1 MQEKVLSS
9 KKNGMAMMILF
20 ILLYAAA
27 TALAIIGSI
36 FHCIPMAAVGF
47 IWLSL
52 GWIPFLGLKVLKP
65 QEALVLTLFG
75 NYVGTLKD
83 DGFYWVNPFC
93 TAVNP
98 AAKTKLNQSGDVD
111 GGNAAKSVLTLAAA
125 GTSGSSNSSYVSKK
139 ISLKI
144 MTLNNNRQKINDCLG
159 NPVEIGIAVIWRVTD
174 TAKAVFNVDN
184 YKEYLSL
191 QCDSALRNI
200 VRIYPYDVAPNV
212 DTTGD
217 GVADEGSLRG
227 SSEIVAGRIRDE
239 IQQKV
244 AEAGLEII
252 EARITYLAYAPEIA
266 AVMLQRQQA
275 SAIIDARKMIVDGAV
290 GMVEMALERLN
301 ENNVVELDEERKAA
315 MVSNLLVVLC
325 GNHDAQPPG
334 QRNRFRSGFL
344 QSFMIRLPPGR
355 RMISA
360 PSTARSSI
368 CLLNASGS
376 VKRTGNMFPTLW
388 MSRRNWILSEFSYLS

>member
-1 MQEKVLSS
+1 MEEKILNR
-9 KKNGMAMMILF
+9 KKNGMLV
-20 ILLYAAA
+20 LLLSLLIYAAA
-27 TALAIIGSI
+27 IMGTVIGGITVEDGGNPALLTVSI
-36 FHCIPMAAVGF
+36 VF
-47 IWLSL
+47 LSL
-52 GWIPFLGLKVLKP
+52 TWLLWPGLKVLRP

-75 NYVGTLKD
+75 KYIGTLKEP
-83 DGFYWVNPFC
+83 GFYFVNPFC

-98 AAKTKLNQSGDVD
+98 AAKTVLNQSGDVHD
-111 GGNAAKSVLTLAAA
+111 GSGKNATTTEVPT
-125 GTSGSSNSSYVSKK
+125 KK

-159 NPVEIGIAVIWRVTD
+159 NPVEIGIAVTWRITD

-184 YKEYLSL
+184 YKEFLSL

-200 VRIYPYDVAPNV
+200 VRLYPYDVAPNV

-227 SSEIVAGRIRDE
+227 SSETVAARIRDE
-239 IQQKV
+239 IQARV
-244 AEAGLEII
+244 NEAGIEVV

-301 ENNVVELDEERKAA
+301 ENQVVTLDEERKAA

-325 GNHDAQPPG
+325 GNHDAQPVV
-334 QRNRFRSGFL
+334 N
-344 QSFMIRLPPGR
+344 
-355 RMISA
+355 
-360 PSTARSSI
+360 
-368 CLLNASGS
+368 SGS
-376 VKRTGNMFPTLW
+376 L
-388 MSRRNWILSEFSYLS
+388 Y

>member
-1 MQEKVLSS
+1 MQEKILKNKKYGMLVLVATVLLLLASIA
-9 KKNGMAMMILF
+9 GMIYSAITMGEESTLF
-20 ILLYAAA
+20 IVSVVVLC
-27 TALAIIGSI
+27 IGWFPI
-36 FHCIPMAAVGF
+36 T
-47 IWLSL
+47 
-52 GWIPFLGLKVLKP
+52 GLRVLKP

-75 NYVGTLKD
+75 KYYGTLKGE
-83 DGFYWVNPFC
+83 GFYFVNPFC
-93 TAVNP
+93 VSVNP
-98 AAKTKLNQSGDVD
+98 ASKTKLNQSGDVNNNHSFITQKLKVNGLD
-111 GGNAAKSVLTLAAA
+111 SNA
-125 GTSGSSNSSYVSKK
+125 SNNK

-159 NPVEIGIAVIWRVTD
+159 NPVEIGIAVMWKVVD
-174 TAKAVFNVDN
+174 TVKAVFNVDN

-217 GVADEGSLRG
+217 GLADEGSLRG
-227 SSEIVAGRIRDE
+227 SSEVVAGRIRDE
-239 IQQKV
+239 IQVRV
-244 AEAGLEII
+244 AEAGIEII

-301 ENNVVELDEERKAA
+301 QSGMVQLDEERKAA

-325 GNHDAQPPG
+325 GNHDAQPIV
-334 QRNRFRSGFL
+334 N
-344 QSFMIRLPPGR
+344 
-355 RMISA
+355 
-360 PSTARSSI
+360 
-368 CLLNASGS
+368 SGS
-376 VKRTGNMFPTLW
+376 L
-388 MSRRNWILSEFSYLS
+388 Y

>member
-1 MQEKVLSS
+1 MEEIVLKN
-9 KKNGMAMMILF
+9 KKHGMSVLLITIAVYILA
-20 ILLYAAA
+20 IAGVIAGAASGYAAVTIVSVA
-27 TALAIIGSI
+27 AWVI
-36 FHCIPMAAVGF
+36 FMWVPM
-47 IWLSL
+47 
-52 GWIPFLGLKVLKP
+52 GLKVLKP

-75 NYVGTLKD
+75 KYVGTLKGE
-83 DGFYWVNPFC
+83 GFYFVNPFC

-111 GGNAAKSVLTLAAA
+111 SHSGPLTLKSA
-125 GTSGSSNSSYVSKK
+125 TGSSEGLSNK

-159 NPVEIGIAVIWRVTD
+159 NPVEIGIAVMWRVVD
-174 TAKAVFNVDN
+174 TAKAAFNVDN

-200 VRIYPYDVAPNV
+200 VRVYPYDVAPNV

-227 SSEIVAGRIRDE
+227 SSEVVAARIRDE
-239 IQQKV
+239 IHSRV
-244 AEAGLEII
+244 NEAGIEVI

-290 GMVEMALERLN
+290 GMVEMALERLS
-301 ENNVVELDEERKAA
+301 ENDVVELDNERKAA

-325 GNHDAQPPG
+325 GNHDAQPVV
-334 QRNRFRSGFL
+334 N
-344 QSFMIRLPPGR
+344 
-355 RMISA
+355 
-360 PSTARSSI
+360 
-368 CLLNASGS
+368 SGS
-376 VKRTGNMFPTLW
+376 L
-388 MSRRNWILSEFSYLS
+388 Y